1 MNILLYSHAFY
12 PSTGGVETVSMALAE
27 GFTRRG
33 IACKV
38 VTKTPQESEGSF
50 PFEVIANPGARQAR
64 ELLRWADVV
73 LYNGAN
79 LGLQP
84 WAFFSRKPA
93 VWVHVGYQA
102 SCIDGAGWFDGKVA
116 PLTPLASARHHIRAR
131 GWVPGLRDAG
141 KLLVRRWLA
150 THWASANVAITHWMQ
165 TALPLPNQAQIYN
178 PFPTERFA
186 QVKSGRQQFDFL
198 YLGRLVSEKGVDV
211 LIKAFAQ
218 LQSNPAHNG
227 SRLVI
232 IGDGDR
238 KQALITLA
246 SQLGVAASVVFAGAQ
261 VGPALAEWVSL
272 GRIAVLPSVWHEPM
286 GGVAVELMA
295 AGRNLIVSQD
305 GGLAECVGD
314 AGLTFPNGD
323 AAALA
328 QQMSRL
334 LDDPVLCATQAARAR
349 ERAQEFAP
357 DGFIDQ
363 YVTLLRDVVTRAH

>member
-1 MNILLYSHAFY
+1 
-12 PSTGGVETVSMALAE
+12 MALAE
-27 GFTRRG
+27 GFAQRG

-38 VTKTPQESEGSF
+38 VTETPQEPHTAF
-50 PFEVIANPGARQAR
+50 PFEVVARPGAKRAR
-64 ELLRWADVV
+64 ELVRWADVI

-102 SCIDGAGWFDGKVA
+102 SCIDGAGWFDGKSA
-116 PLTPLASARHHIRAR
+116 PLTPLASARHHIRER

-150 THWASANVAITHWMQ
+150 THWASSNVAITRWMQ
-165 TALPLPNQAQIYN
+165 AALPLPHQAQIYN

-186 QVKSGRQQFDFL
+186 QVKDGRQQFDFL

-211 LIKAFAQ
+211 LLKAFAK
-218 LQSNPAHNG
+218 LRSNPAHADA
-227 SRLVI
+227 RLVI

-238 KQALITLA
+238 KQALVTLA
-246 SQLGVAASVVFAGAQ
+246 SQLGIAASVVFAGAQ
-261 VGPALAEWVSL
+261 VGPALAEWVSM
-272 GRIAVLPSVWHEPM
+272 GRIAVLPSLWFEPM

-295 AGRNLIVSQD
+295 AGRNLIVSRD
-305 GGLAECVGD
+305 GGLSECVGD

-323 AAALA
+323 AGALA
-328 QQMSRL
+328 QQMTRL
-334 LDDPVLCATQAARAR
+334 LEDPALCAAQSARAR
-349 ERAQEFAP
+349 ERAREFAP

-363 YVTLLRDVVTRAH
+363 YVTLLRDVVTRGR